1 MSNPYKSQS
10 DIAFWSK
17 SVSSNF
23 DASKLVNFNKKLL
36 SPGNKVASAG
46 SCFAANLVPYIE
58 SAGLEYI
65 RTEKIP
71 TIFGNL
77 GENLGY
83 ANFSAA
89 YGNIYTSRQLLQLY
103 QRALGLFNPSEDR
116 WYENDF
122 VIDPFRPGLKFP
134 AKSDEEFDFL
144 TKSHLDATRQ
154 AFESADV
161 FIFTLGLTE
170 SWVNSKDL
178 SVYPAC
184 PGTVAGSFDPE
195 NHSFKNFK
203 VDEIISDLREFIIL
217 LRKTNKQVKLI
228 LSVSPV
234 PLVATATTNHVLNST
249 IYSKS
254 VLRVAAQEITNEVE
268 NSYYFPAYE
277 IITGPQAP
285 HDFFE
290 NDRRNVSQKG
300 VEAVM
305 KALLISSGLT
315 TNENSKLTK
324 LNQVEEPSE
333 ISNLSAEIAVADC
346 DELYMDSGNQ
356 ET

>member
-1 MSNPYKSQS
+1 MSNPYKAQP

-17 SVSSNF
+17 SVSTNF
-23 DASKLVNFNKKLL
+23 DASKLVNFDKKLL
-36 SPGNKVASAG
+36 SPGNRVVSAG

-65 RTEKIP
+65 RTERIP
-71 TIFGNL
+71 FIFSKL

-89 YGNIYTSRQLLQLY
+89 YGNIYTARQLLQLY
-103 QRALGLFNPSEDR
+103 QRSIGLFKPSEDR
-116 WYENDF
+116 WYENDY

-144 TKSHLDATRQ
+144 TKSHLDATRK

-184 PGTVAGSFDPE
+184 PGTIAGNFEPE
-195 NHSFKNFK
+195 NHKFINFK
-203 VDEIISDLREFIIL
+203 VDEIISDLREFINL
-217 LRKTNKQVKLI
+217 LRKTNYEVKLI

-249 IYSKS
+249 VYSKS

-305 KALLISSGLT
+305 KTLLASSDLT
-315 TNENSKLTK
+315 TIENSKLIK
-324 LNQVEEPSE
+324 LIQVEEPSE
-333 ISNLSAEIAVADC
+333 ISNLSAEIALADC